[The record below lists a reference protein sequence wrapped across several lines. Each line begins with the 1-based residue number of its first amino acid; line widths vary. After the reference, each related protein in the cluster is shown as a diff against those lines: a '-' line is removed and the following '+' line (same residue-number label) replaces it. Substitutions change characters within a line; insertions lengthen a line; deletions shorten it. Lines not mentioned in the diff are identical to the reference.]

1 VNFACDYNL
10 KTQRNVGSQKKKK
23 PYLKVVFVIVVTIY
37 FRDLF
42 GFCRLEE
49 HFFRNSFSS
58 R

>member
-1 VNFACDYNL
+1 MLEA
-10 KTQRNVGSQKKKK
+10 KKKK